1 MHLLEWTRKQTYG
14 EEDFPLHSVQAKLAL
29 TVETAG
35 TVPTS
40 AVRRIAMRALKELLE
55 EAHEEDLLAV
65 ASHAEEIPPPHLENG
80 HGNGNGHGHNG
91 TNGSWIQ
98 PAGLDLRIIKSAHRL
113 ILEVARRGESG
124 RAVLASELV
133 GAMGLS
139 APTIGRLLRE
149 GDPGADY
156 IARFVNTSA
165 NGRTKA
171 IDLKPE
177 GRLLAS
183 KIRAGVVP
191 V

>member
-1 MHLLEWTRKQTYG
+1 MHLLEWTRKQSYG
-14 EEDFPLHSVQAKLAL
+14 EEDFPLHSIQAKLSISL
-29 TVETAG
+29 ETGAG
-35 TVPTS
+35 VPT
-40 AVRRIAMRALKELLE
+40 AAARRIALRAVRELLT
-55 EAHEEDLLAV
+55 EAHDEDFLTV
-65 ASHAEEIPPPHLENG
+65 ASHSEEVHHVVADAGNQEAAGANG
-80 HGNGNGHGHNG
+80 
-91 TNGSWIQ
+91 WIQ

-113 ILEVARRGESG
+113 VLEVARRGESG

-139 APTIGRLLRE
+139 APTIGRLLRD
-149 GDPGADY
+149 GDPGAAY
-156 IARFVNTSA
+156 LGRFLSSAA

-171 IDLKPE
+171 LDLKPE